1 MGSQTN
7 IANPEI
13 GKIYKFMREI
23 DNAHEMVVG
32 ILSRIN
38 EYRIDDK
45 YDAFVISPAI
55 GTHIN
60 IGSNAY
66 GPISEW
72 YFLTEVWFSKN
83 NCAISTLDEEDI
95 EAFVK
100 RFMEEAQFYHKQIL
114 RFQKEKHRIIST
126 IKQLNGCGT
135 YNKGNDISF
144 PRIQ

>member
-1 MGSQTN
+1 MDSQTN

-23 DNAHEMVVG
+23 DNAHEMAVG
-32 ILSRIN
+32 ILSRI
-38 EYRIDDK
+38 DDK
-45 YDAFVISPAI
+45 YGAFVIRPSI

-66 GPISEW
+66 GPISNW
-72 YFLTEVWFSKN
+72 YFLTEVWFSRN
-83 NCAISTLDEEDI
+83 NCAISTLAEEDI

-100 RFMEEAQFYHKQIL
+100 RFMEEAQCYQKQIL
-114 RFQKEKHRIIST
+114 RFQKEKHRIISA